1 MFQGESDEKED
12 EEEKRTQVERW
23 NAPTFSSDQ
32 KGDWER
38 EPVSRNRLVLA
49 WKQSQW
55 PTIVKT
61 EEREVAAEPDKV
73 MVTDDLDKYGLV
85 QRKGSEIRMD

>member
-1 MFQGESDEKED
+1 MLQHLAVTRKVTGKES
-12 EEEKRTQVERW
+12 QW
-23 NAPTFSSDQ
+23 
-32 KGDWER
+32 G
-38 EPVSRNRLVLA
+38 RNRLVLA

-85 QRKGSEIRMD
+85 